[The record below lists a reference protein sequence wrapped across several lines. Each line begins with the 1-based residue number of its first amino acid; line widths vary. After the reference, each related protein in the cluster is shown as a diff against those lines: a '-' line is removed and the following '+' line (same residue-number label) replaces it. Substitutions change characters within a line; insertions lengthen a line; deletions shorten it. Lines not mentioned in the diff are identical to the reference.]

1 MANFRLPEINTR
13 FALPIICPTT
23 GEEVSAETLY
33 NRCCDA
39 MGHVVRDHIGDLI
52 LDNLRYPEGETPDE
66 QALCDAVYAW
76 SASVRAQLPAPAT
89 VIEQIDAAET
99 TLDEMHSGEPFVTWA
114 FIDDGGERVCII
126 EYDNLDNAFPFA
138 QELIIRLPVC
148 YGGAIPAE
156 GDEEPPQ
163 PVDDG
168 SCDPLYGQRMDSADM
183 GEC

>member
-1 MANFRLPEINTR
+1 MAASTSFRLPDINTR

-52 LDNLRYPEGETPDE
+52 LDNLSYGDDYNNERDGGEAICT
-66 QALCDAVYAW
+66 AVYAW
-76 SASVRAQLPAPAT
+76 SASVRARLPEPAT
-89 VIEQIDAAET
+89 VAEQIVDAET

-126 EYDNLDNAFPFA
+126 EYDNIDNAFPFA
-138 QELIIRLPVC
+138 QELIIRLPSC
-148 YGGAIPAE
+148 FGGA
-156 GDEEPPQ
+156 
-163 PVDDG
+163 V
-168 SCDPLYGQRMDSADM
+168 SWWN
-183 GEC
+183 